1 LSQERVFRTL
11 VSFGLTRT
19 DIKVYISLA
28 KKGPQ
33 KGKDLRNSLSMQKQ
47 QLYPSLKS
55 LQSKG
60 VVTATIERPAIFS
73 ALPFEKVLDLL
84 IKADIEEVQRMIQNK
99 EELLSSWRSMA
110 HNNSEK

>member
-1 LSQERVFRTL
+1 LSQERIFRTL
-11 VSFGLTRT
+11 ISFGLTRT
-19 DIKVYISLA
+19 EIKVYISLA

-33 KGKDLRNSLSMQKQ
+33 KGEDLRNSLNMQKQ

-99 EELLSSWRSMA
+99 EELLSSWRSIA

>member
-1 LSQERVFRTL
+1 LSQERILRIL
-11 VSFGLTRT
+11 ACFGLTRT

-33 KGKDLRNSLSMQKQ
+33 KGEDLRNSLNMQKQ

-84 IKADIEEVQRMIQNK
+84 IKTNIEKAEHMIHSK
-99 EELLSSWRSMA
+99 EKLLSNWRSMTP
-110 HNNSEK
+110 NNSEE

>member
-1 LSQERVFRTL
+1 
-11 VSFGLTRT
+11 
-19 DIKVYISLA
+19 
-28 KKGPQ
+28 
-33 KGKDLRNSLSMQKQ
+33 MQKQ

>member
-1 LSQERVFRTL
+1 LSQERIFRTL
-11 VSFGLTRT
+11 ISFGLTRT
-19 DIKVYISLA
+19 EIKVYISLA

-33 KGKDLRNSLSMQKQ
+33 KGEDLRNSLNMQKQ

-60 VVTATIERPAIFS
+60 VVTVTIERPAIFS

-99 EELLSSWRSMA
+99 EELLSSWRSIA